1 MKTAQH
7 MREVANSK
15 TFISLEDIEK
25 GIESQASIGEYSYT
39 IYDREISKPDIER
52 LEQNGYLINFSA
64 YPAYISVK
72 FSYTISWIEW
82 ESIS

>member
-15 TFISLEDIEK
+15 TFISLEEIEK

-39 IYDREISKPDIER
+39 IYDSKISKPDIER
-52 LEQNGYLINFSA
+52 LEQNGYAISFCE
-64 YPAYISVK
+64 YPDYFSVK
-72 FSYTISWIEW
+72 FSYTISWREW

>member
-15 TFISLEDIEK
+15 TFISLEEIEK

-39 IYDREISKPDIER
+39 IYDRAISKPDIER
-52 LEQNGYLINFSA
+52 LKQDGYKVKYCVHSSHS
-64 YPAYISVK
+64 SVK
-72 FSYTISWIEW
+72 FSYTISWGEW